1 MSRETEKWLGAAFGF
16 GAGIVWVAAGAGAAL
31 VCVVGAGLC
40 AGAVIAREAGLVGFV
55 AAAATGVRKR
65 VEARIPAQRPPRTIG
80 RKQAAPK
87 PQQKAAQPKPAQR
100 QRAESSAA
108 ESSAAESSAAEGPA
122 QGDDAADKPHR
133 GAGAGRQAVRPRR
146 AVGRARLRGRDVRLV
161 AAAKIHPSGG
171 LSPS

>member
-87 PQQKAAQPKPAQR
+87 PQQKAAQPKPAQPK
-100 QRAESSAA
+100 AA
-108 ESSAAESSAAEGPA
+108 QPKAAQPKAAQPKAPPKATTQPTSRTEAPA
-122 QGDDAADKPHR
+122 PVVKPYDHDEQS
-133 GAGAGRQAVRPRR
+133 GEHVYE
-146 AVGRARLRGRDVRLV
+146 V
-161 AAAKIHPSGG
+161 ATYGW
-171 LSPS
+171 

>member
-87 PQQKAAQPKPAQR
+87 PATEAAQPKPAQPKTA
-100 QRAESSAA
+100 QPKAA
-108 ESSAAESSAAEGPA
+108 QPKAQPKATTQPTRRTEAPA
-122 QGDDAADKPHR
+122 PVVKPKPYDHDEQS
-133 GAGAGRQAVRPRR
+133 GEHVYE
-146 AVGRARLRGRDVRLV
+146 V
-161 AAAKIHPSGG
+161 ATYGW
-171 LSPS
+171 